1 MAHHPM
7 YGPDAAK
14 PALSAA
20 GERVEGGAVSPA
32 AAEARESDF
41 AELAAKFAAHGGGRV
56 SPELSADLA
65 LEIVLNEIVEQACLA
80 TGAGGAAIVLKRG
93 GEWICRA
100 RAGDSAP
107 QLGAR
112 LDTEAGLSGAC
123 VKTQEVQRCD
133 DAQADPR
140 ADMEACR
147 NLGVRSVIIFPLL
160 LNDELAGVFEVFS
173 SRPAA
178 FGERDERTLEA
189 LSQRVL
195 KNLRRASEPLSAAVE
210 PSEAEHPIAKN
221 FIVENIIAANRVA
234 TSQAHPRSLDRPLLD
249 RPSLDRPSLDRSSLD
264 RPSLDRPSLDR
275 PSLDRP
281 LPQPASEAA
290 TGRGI
295 NVITW
300 VLGATVLAF
309 ALLLIGRV
317 GQRLGGEKATA
328 VAHPPAA
335 ISAPLTRT
343 ENQSAAAASGD
354 PQSAASLLSGNQ
366 SDENGSSSTSPSGSA
381 RVASAAGAA
390 HATDSSSSPPA
401 GSLLVYENG
410 KEVFRMPPSVEY
422 GEATDAAGTK
432 RTDASTT
439 SGTEM
444 QRASVVE
451 RAGIVELS
459 PDVAE
464 GRLLHRVE
472 PEYPEEA
479 RRQQMQGPVVLDVR
493 IGRDGA
499 IQGVTLLSGQ
509 RLLADAA
516 IAAVAQWR
524 FKPRMVKGQAVE
536 TQTKIILNFR
546 LPR

>member
-1 MAHHPM
+1 M
-7 YGPDAAK
+7 YGSDAAK

-20 GERVEGGAVSPA
+20 GERVENGAVSPA

-112 LDTEAGLSGAC
+112 LDTETGLSGAC

-234 TSQAHPRSLDRPLLD
+234 TSQAHPRSPDRQL
-249 RPSLDRPSLDRSSLD
+249 
-264 RPSLDRPSLDR
+264 
-275 PSLDRP
+275 LDRP

-335 ISAPLTRT
+335 IAAPVTGT

-354 PQSAASLLSGNQ
+354 PQGAASLPSGNQ
-366 SDENGSSSTSPSGSA
+366 SAENGSSSTSPSGSA

-390 HATDSSSSPPA
+390 HATGSFSSPPA

-444 QRASVVE
+444 QRASAVE

-479 RRQQMQGPVVLDVR
+479 RRRQMQGPVVLDVR